1 MKLELRLELL
11 WRCNIMMWEET
22 DDTNIS
28 AKHGDTVVLKEIF
41 TAKKA
46 LHWKTNSTE
55 ALIHFFNKSTFKCM
69 YQHTVPHL

>member
-11 WRCNIMMWEET
+11 WCCNIMMWEET

-28 AKHGDTVVLKEIF
+28 AKHKDTVAVKEIF

-46 LHWKTNSTE
+46 LRLKTNSTE
-55 ALIHFFNKSTFKCM
+55 ALIQFLFFFFK
-69 YQHTVPHL
+69 